1 MTPEE
6 IVEYLLL
13 EDEAWITDSDRALR
27 DRILQ
32 LPREQQIEVVRESEE
47 AWTKAQAVKK

>member
-6 IVEYLLL
+6 IVEYLLC
-13 EDEAWITDSDRALR
+13 EDDVWLIESDRALR
-27 DRILQ
+27 DRILP

-47 AWTKAQAVKK
+47 AWTKAQAGKK